1 MRIASLPAI
10 LLLSI
15 SPAVLA
21 SDHLW
26 EIQEVYSN
34 SDGSVQFVEFFT
46 TADGEFFVS
55 NARLQLEIG
64 GIPVKTFDFP
74 TDLSGS
80 TTANRTF
87 LVATANFATRF
98 GVTPDYV
105 MPSNFLSAGLSG
117 TLNFGP
123 NFDRVSLS
131 GLPTNGIASLN
142 GLVFNS
148 SPSAFSVNAQA
159 TPRNFAGQQITIP
172 EPSATL
178 LVIAGSLGGLL
189 GRKRTRHCH
198 D

>member
-1 MRIASLPAI
+1 MRTARLPVL

-15 SPAVLA
+15 SRTALA

-26 EIQEVYSN
+26 EIQEIYTN
-34 SDGSVQFVEFFT
+34 ADGSVQFVEFFT
-46 TADGEFFVS
+46 TAGGEFFVGS
-55 NARLQLEIG
+55 ARLQLEIG
-64 GIPVKTFDFP
+64 GVAVKTFDFP
-74 TDLSGS
+74 TNLAGS

-87 LVATANFATRF
+87 LVATANFATLF

-105 MPSNFLSAGLSG
+105 IPSNFLSAGLSG

-159 TPRNFAGQQITIP
+159 TPRNFAGQQITVP
-172 EPSATL
+172 EPSAAL
-178 LVIAGSLGGLL
+178 LVFTGTLGGLL
-189 GRKRTRHCH
+189 GRRRTRNCQ